1 MGITTKTYGPYAVNR
16 KLTIAEMD
24 ENFNFLNGPKTAD
37 FLPNLDNEY
46 TLGNTE
52 FRWKSLSLGQGTL
65 YITDTIDPNIQAT
78 LTVTNGVLQINGSNQ
93 LQVGELKFINN
104 TIESTSGSTDI
115 QIGLTGSTADL
126 VLNRNTVL
134 ATNKSLTFGDGS
146 IQTTAYQAPYRI
158 ISGTTTAITVNFAT
172 DYVIHGHLNQGALS
186 INLTNFTPSKTVEVL
201 VSIGVTGGSSIVIN
215 GISGSNVSNGGNV
228 FSPLTKQFASFR
240 FYCVDGTAANTFCV
254 AQIS

>member
-65 YITDTIDPNIQAT
+65 YITDTTDPNIQAA
-78 LTVTNGVLQINGSNQ
+78 LTVTNGVLQINGANQ
-93 LQVGELKFINN
+93 LQVGEIKFVNN
-104 TIESTSGSTDI
+104 TIESISGTTDI
-115 QIGLTGSTADL
+115 QIGLTASTANL
-126 VLNRNTVL
+126 VLNRNTVI
-134 ATNKSLTFGDGS
+134 ASGKSLTFGDGS
-146 IQTTAYQAPYRI
+146 VQNTAYQAPYRI
-158 ISGTTTAITVNFAT
+158 ITGTTTAITVNFAT